1 MNEDRR
7 PVAIWTEEDAKP
19 YYAASRECQDAW
31 NAYADHEAQVEMNCM
46 DPDRQPGTMY
56 HWQPPFTFA
65 QFKNA
70 FDKGLA
76 GRLRRPLNYYDP
88 SRDYLTTRGDK
99 EHLTPHEID
108 YLTTPGPIPAPASI
122 VKPVSENVV
131 KVETALLKRG
141 KSRSVVPMEAAKDLA
156 YETAKQHIRMEI
168 ASIRLDIARQKPS
181 VWSLFRTRSTTN
193 AEDALKRLEKRLD
206 SM

>member
-1 MNEDRR
+1 MTDDRR
-7 PVAIWTEEDAKP
+7 PVAIWTEDGAKP

-56 HWQPPFTFA
+56 HWHPPFTFP

-76 GRLRRPLNYYDP
+76 HRLKRPLNYYDP

-108 YLTTPGPIPAPASI
+108 YLTTPGP
-122 VKPVSENVV
+122 VPVPDSVI

-141 KSRSVVPMEAAKDLA
+141 KSRSVVQAEEAKDLA

-168 ASIRLDIARQKPS
+168 ASIRLELARQKPS
-181 VWSLFRTRSTTN
+181 VWSLFRTRTTTS
-193 AEDALKRLEKRLD
+193 AEDALKRLEKRLE